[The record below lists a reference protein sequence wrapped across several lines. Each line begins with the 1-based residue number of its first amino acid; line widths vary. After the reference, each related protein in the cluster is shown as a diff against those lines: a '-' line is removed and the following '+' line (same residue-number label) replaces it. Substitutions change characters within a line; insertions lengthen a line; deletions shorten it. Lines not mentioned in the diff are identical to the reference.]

1 MSMRKLL
8 ESWQRTLEQDEFK
21 LSEPEILNEV
31 TILQLGLPAEI
42 AEFIDARLSNASRE
56 AKVKVGQMWKN
67 TRISQTMGSSATNT
81 IGMSMGPP
89 GYADGAPA
97 TDGTLIDNFNAAAV
111 TTAMIHTREQGTDDA
126 KEWESDPDK
135 AGQWQDASDKAGQ
148 IIRNFKDLIGGRNT
162 TGADLMKADK
172 VAQRFFKK
180 GINGTIPDLPYKLAH
195 DTIFDEVIERGVG
208 FLDGHDID
216 FPSGYEKLFD
226 YLNDDPDGKH
236 YEIIKSFDLLNKAME
251 EAKKEL
257 IGREIPDQIIK
268 KYDDGYYWY
277 DIKSTSCEI
286 EGGKM
291 GHCGRDGYSTTM
303 YSLRSPNNKPD
314 VEFGR
319 DHWVTVAYDEKK
331 KIVHQIKGQ
340 NNGLPDK
347 KHLEK
352 IVDLLK
358 SIEVE
363 AIEERGQH
371 TSDKEGFLDFR
382 KWLMSELQ
390 LEEEAWDEIKKQLMS
405 FVHKFQEEEGHRGLE
420 IGFRMEK
427 DEDGVI
433 RYFPLALF
441 GAGFPADILNEA
453 GKKKEETSG
462 QAFGENVAI
471 RLSDNEIYKYAPD
484 RSKTI
489 HDFYY
494 VDVDPETNEDLG
506 GGGSRQ
512 GRSNAAYVRNPRD
525 PFDAKLYIFTPLD
538 VAKIMGP
545 WILDGSAAI
554 PGDRGDRSSF
564 ANFFAVM
571 KGVSKQESGNLK
583 EGVREAM
590 LNIGYIEGAVF
601 ADIEQS
607 IFHEELYT
615 RGDRERDT
623 DSEYRNFPTDWKF
636 ELTKED
642 DILEDIMAIT
652 PTLRLNTDTLLK
664 AHDIS
669 SIPGGLDGIFRE
681 AWFGKEFLQLL
692 FKKVSKNEWSF
703 DASPNQEYL
712 TVKTPY
718 ESRPYV
724 FDIDWAMA
732 VDKNTKD
739 AVSKDFLSIVS
750 KINTED
756 EIMDIAEEAFINTV
770 KKKFPEDKLDE
781 SIIRMWKRAIS

>member
-1 MSMRKLL
+1 M
-8 ESWQRTLEQDEFK
+8 ESWQKTLEQNEFK
-21 LSEPEILNEV
+21 LSAPGILNEV
-31 TILQLGLPAEI
+31 TVLQLGLPAEL
-42 AEFIDARLSNASRE
+42 AEFINARLGNASRE

-67 TRISQTMGSSATNT
+67 TRISQTMGSSATNS
-81 IGMSMGPP
+81 IGMPSDDDDDD
-89 GYADGAPA
+89 DGDPA

-111 TTAMIHTREQGTDDA
+111 TTAMMHTREQGTDDA

-148 IIRNFKDLIGGRNT
+148 IIRNFEKLIGGKNA
-162 TGADLMKADK
+162 TGADLIKADK

-236 YEIIKSFDLLNKAME
+236 YEIIKSIDLLDNAMKRAKE
-251 EAKKEL
+251 EL
-257 IGREIPDQIIK
+257 VGRENPDQIIK

-286 EGGKM
+286 EGDKM
-291 GHCGRDGYSTTM
+291 GHCGADAHSTTM

-340 NNGLPDK
+340 NNKLPDK

-358 SIEVE
+358 SIEVK

-390 LEEEAWDEIKKQLMS
+390 LEEEAWDEIKKLLMS

-433 RYFPLALF
+433 RYFPRALF
-441 GAGFPADILNEA
+441 SAGFPADILNEL
-453 GKKKEETSG
+453 GKKKEETNG

-484 RSKTI
+484 SSKTI
-489 HDFYY
+489 HNFYY
-494 VDVDPETNEDLG
+494 ADVDPETNEDFG
-506 GGGSRQ
+506 GPGSRQ
-512 GRSNAAYVRNPRD
+512 GRSNAAYVRNPED
-525 PFDAKLYIFTPLD
+525 PFNAKFYIFTPLD

-554 PGDRGDRSSF
+554 PGDRGDRFSF
-564 ANFFAVM
+564 ANFFDVM

-590 LNIGYIEGAVF
+590 LDTGYIEGAVF

-615 RGDRERDT
+615 RGTRERET

-642 DILEDIMAIT
+642 DILEDIMAIS
-652 PTLRLNTDTLLK
+652 PTLTLNTAALLDE
-664 AHDIS
+664 HNIS
-669 SIPGGLDGIFRE
+669 SIPGGLDGIKSLFRE
-681 AWFGKEFLQLL
+681 AYFGREFLQLL
-692 FKKVSKNEWSF
+692 FEKVSKNEWSF
-703 DASPNQEYL
+703 TASPNQAYL
-712 TVKTPY
+712 DVRTPW
-718 ESRPYV
+718 ESRPHILDV
-724 FDIDWAMA
+724 DWAMA

-750 KINTED
+750 KINIED
-756 EIMDIAEEAFINTV
+756 DIKDIAEEAFINTV

-781 SIIRMWKRAIS
+781 SIIRMWKRAIM

>member
-1 MSMRKLL
+1 M
-8 ESWQRTLEQDEFK
+8 ESWQKTLEQNEFK
-21 LSEPEILNEV
+21 LSAPDILNEV
-31 TILQLGLPAEI
+31 TVLQLGLPAEL
-42 AEFIDARLSNASRE
+42 AEFINARLGNASRE
-56 AKVKVGQMWKN
+56 ARVKVGQMWKN
-67 TRISQTMGSSATNT
+67 TRISQTMGPSATNA
-81 IGMSMGPP
+81 IGMHGGST
-89 GYADGAPA
+89 GA
-97 TDGTLIDNFNAAAV
+97 GTLIDNFNNAVV
-111 TTAMIHTREQGTDDA
+111 TTAMMHTREQGTDDA

-148 IIRNFKDLIGGRNT
+148 IIRNFKDLIGGRDA

-291 GHCGRDGYSTTM
+291 GHCGSDGYSTTM

-340 NNGLPDK
+340 NNRLPDK

-390 LEEEAWDEIKKQLMS
+390 LEEEAWDEIKKQLMQY
-405 FVHKFQEEEGHRGLE
+405 VNKFQEEEGHRGLE
-420 IGFRMEK
+420 IGFKMER

-433 RYFPLALF
+433 RYFPRALF
-441 GAGFPADILNEA
+441 SAGFPADILNEL
-453 GKKKEETSG
+453 GKKIASKDNLG
-462 QAFGENVAI
+462 QKFGENVAI

-494 VDVDPETNEDLG
+494 TDVTPETNEDFG
-506 GGGSRQ
+506 GPGSRQ
-512 GRSNAAYVRNPRD
+512 GRSNAAYVRNRD
-525 PFDAKLYIFTPLD
+525 LGFDAKLYIFTPLD

-545 WILDGSAAI
+545 WVLDGTAAI
-554 PGDRGDRSSF
+554 PSDRGDRSSF
-564 ANFFAVM
+564 ANFFDVM

-583 EGVREAM
+583 EGVRAAM
-590 LNIGYIEGAVF
+590 LDVGYIEGAIF

-615 RGDRERDT
+615 RGTRERET

-652 PTLRLNTDTLLK
+652 PTLRLNTAALLDE
-664 AHDIS
+664 HNIS

-681 AWFGKEFLQLL
+681 AWFGREFLQLL

-703 DASPNQEYL
+703 TASPNQAYL
-712 TVKTPY
+712 DVRIPW
-718 ESRPYV
+718 ESRPHILDV
-724 FDIDWAMA
+724 DWAMA

-750 KINTED
+750 KINTRD

-770 KKKFPEDKLDE
+770 KKQLPKDTLDE
-781 SIIRMWKRAIS
+781 SVIRMWKRAIM